1 MVAQGQ
7 AAHQHEF
14 PSSISPVNTL
24 YWTFAGIRRPSG
36 RSPLSIS
43 FFICLVSNHY
53 TFCRWTLILISNIK
67 FRESCP
73 IACARAPIKSS
84 AFCNRN
90 IFVAFMVGCQFWLLS
105 PPRRGWGSGRD
116 GRGCNDPLF
125 LAWSKCI
132 KFSFPARRSGG
143 EPLNRENVT
152 PPCRISH

>member
-36 RSPLSIS
+36 ISPLSIS

-105 PPRRGWGSGRD
+105 PPRRGWGW
-116 GRGCNDPLF
+116 GRGGMAAGAMTHCSLHGQNALNLVF
-125 LAWSKCI
+125 QH
-132 KFSFPARRSGG
+132 GG
-143 EPLNRENVT
+143 AEVN
-152 PPCRISH
+152 H

>member
-36 RSPLSIS
+36 ISPLSIS
-43 FFICLVSNHY
+43 FFICLVSSHY

-105 PPRRGWGSGRD
+105 LSLSSPPWLG
-116 GRGCNDPLF
+116 L
-125 LAWSKCI
+125 
-132 KFSFPARRSGG
+132 GG
-143 EPLNRENVT
+143 MAAGAMTHCSLHGQNALNLVFQHGGAEVN
-152 PPCRISH
+152 H